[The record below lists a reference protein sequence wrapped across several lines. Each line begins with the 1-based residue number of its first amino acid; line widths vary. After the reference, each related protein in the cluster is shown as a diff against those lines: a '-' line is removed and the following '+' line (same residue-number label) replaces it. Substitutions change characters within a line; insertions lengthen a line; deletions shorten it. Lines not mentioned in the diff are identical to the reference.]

1 MNKGKKWNV
10 FHVNFV
16 LFERL
21 NIKQCL
27 ADIKKNS
34 NYAKQKFIRYHCQTN
49 CLCASWF
56 FITTLTKLYF

>member
-1 MNKGKKWNV
+1 MVINKGKKWNV

-27 ADIKKNS
+27 ADVKNIQIMQD
-34 NYAKQKFIRYHCQTN
+34 KV
-49 CLCASWF
+49 L
-56 FITTLTKLYF
+56 